1 MSRAITQKIVLA
13 SAMVTGLLLS
23 GCSSEQDAS
32 QQADD
37 VTSEAA
43 TGEVQDESQAPA
55 VTENLEPSE
64 TNGSD
69 SGQLDATE
77 DVLAERDQ
85 FLEDQQLPLDG
96 SPLSA
101 TTPEQQQFVEEQ
113 RTHVESQG
121 GDWTPEAE
129 SLTLALTADACET
142 AILNQH
148 DVDATTVEIHI
159 ASSPLFLNQIPD
171 HLTDAEKAQTE
182 VGMADIMI
190 YGMQHMCPA
199 DFPQWRDAVAE
210 LYPDFYGSQE

>member
-13 SAMVTGLLLS
+13 SAMITGLVLS

-32 QQADD
+32 QQTDE
-37 VTSEAA
+37 VTSDAA
-43 TGEVQDESQAPA
+43 TGEVEAESPVPE
-55 VTENLEPSE
+55 VTEDLEPVETDANDSE
-64 TNGSD
+64 QSVVTD
-69 SGQLDATE
+69 

-101 TTPEQQQFVEEQ
+101 TTPEQQQFIEEQ

-148 DVDATTVEIHI
+148 EVDAGTVEVHI
-159 ASSPLFLNQIPD
+159 ASSPLFLNEIPEQ
-171 HLTDAEKAQTE
+171 LTDAEKAQAE
-182 VGMADIMI
+182 IGMADIMV
-190 YGMQHMCPA
+190 YGMQHMCPD
-199 DFPQWRDAVAE
+199 DFPQWRDAVVE
-210 LYPDFYGSQE
+210 LYPDFYGSQQ